1 MSFFLETDPKCTA
14 VALDYSICFGRTST
28 STDRTRCLGR
38 VTKLENSAYHLPP
51 DILPNFRFLL
61 TASWLSC
68 LIFLSLSCAL
78 ANSLRQSSFL
88 RFHDA
93 PQSMTFH
100 STTCAFS

>member
-38 VTKLENSAYHLPP
+38 GTKLEYFAYHLPP
-51 DILPNFRFLL
+51 DIWPNYRFLL
-61 TASWLSC
+61 TACWLSGWTV
-68 LIFLSLSCAL
+68 LSLSFTL
-78 ANSLRQSSFL
+78 VNSLQQSSFR
-88 RFHDA
+88 RFRDA